1 MRKNNSEDITAVL
14 QRFMRQYG
22 LETPLNQR
30 RLMSNWNDIVGPVVA
45 RQTESLQ
52 IRNQTLVVKITS
64 PVLRSE
70 LKLKR
75 KTLVNQLNDSV
86 KAQVIEDIQI
96 F

>member
-75 KTLVNQLNDSV
+75 KTLANQLNDSV
-86 KAQVIEDIQI
+86 KAPVIEDIQI